1 MRYCTPEE
9 AGLSSADLRRFY
21 DGLEEYHLSTH
32 SVIFA
37 RRDRIFSECYY
48 APFHRGFLHRMY
60 SVSKSFVSVA
70 VGFCIQDGLLTLDA
84 PIAPFFA
91 DELAADGA
99 IPQEVTVRELLTME
113 SGMRGVSWFR
123 MRPTNRA
130 ETYFSA
136 PQTKLPG
143 TLFDYDSSGSYMLG
157 VIVERLTG
165 KTFLD
170 YLKDKVLREIGFS
183 EESYCI
189 MAPGGHSF
197 GDSGV
202 MCTARDLLLF
212 ARFVLNRGEFNGKRY
227 LNEEYLHDACRVQVE
242 NNDYGFAGHDDHG
255 YGYQFWGAPQGCFAM
270 LGMGNQIAL
279 CDPRHDLVFVINSD
293 NQGNPY
299 SYEEIFFLLYT
310 HVIHRISADGAALPY
325 SSESDVLS
333 AELKEKKLF
342 ALRGPVSSPFK
353 EKIGGKRY
361 VARKNPMGIKWFTLE
376 FSLHGGVFR
385 YENAQGE
392 KEMPFCFG
400 ENCFAQF
407 PETGYSDLVASC
419 TAPGNTYRAAFSA
432 DFPEEKKLRIR
443 VQIIDKYFGNLGI
456 VFGFRD
462 ENHVT
467 VRMSKTAEDFLLE
480 YNGVM
485 IAEAEQESRS

>member
-1 MRYCTPEE
+1 
-9 AGLSSADLRRFY
+9 
-21 DGLEEYHLSTH
+21 
-32 SVIFA
+32 
-37 RRDRIFSECYY
+37 
-48 APFHRGFLHRMY
+48 
-60 SVSKSFVSVA
+60 
-70 VGFCIQDGLLTLDA
+70 
-84 PIAPFFA
+84 
-91 DELAADGA
+91 
-99 IPQEVTVRELLTME
+99 
-113 SGMRGVSWFR
+113 
-123 MRPTNRA
+123 
-130 ETYFSA
+130 
-136 PQTKLPG
+136 
-143 TLFDYDSSGSYMLG
+143 MLG

-165 KTFLD
+165 KPFLE

-202 MCTARDLLLF
+202 MCTAHDLLLF
-212 ARFVLNRGEFNGKRY
+212 ARFVLNRGEFNGKRF
-227 LNEEYLHDACRVQVE
+227 LNEEYLAEACRMQVA

-279 CDPRHDLVFVINSD
+279 CDPKHDLVFVINSD

-310 HVIHRISADGAALPY
+310 HVLNRISEDGAALPY
-325 SSESDVLS
+325 STESDALS
-333 AELKEKKLF
+333 DDLKKKKLF
-342 ALRGPVSSPFK
+342 ALCGPVSSPFMK
-353 EKIGGKRY
+353 KICGKRY
-361 VARKNPMGIKWFTLE
+361 FARKNPMGIKWFTLE
-376 FSLHGGVFR
+376 FFGCGGVFR

-392 KEMPFCFG
+392 KEMPFGFG
-400 ENCFAQF
+400 ENRFAQF

-419 TAPGNTYRAAFSA
+419 AAPGNTYRAAFSA

-467 VRMSKTAEDFLLE
+467 VRMSKAAEDFLLE

-485 IAEAEQESRS
+485 IAEAGENVRETFCK